1 MSPTDDGAPTPDG
14 ASAHDDARPGSGA
27 GADDARGSSGAPTPP
42 PAAARPRRPDESMSL
57 LREVLD
63 NPLDAG
69 YRQWAEQTRGAQPSA
84 PLRGWQRVAVVAACA
99 VIGAGAVWSARE
111 LRPQVQTDSARSLL
125 VEEIGQRRA
134 EGDALSAENARALAE
149 VDRLQRDALAGVDEA
164 VLDRAEELGVV
175 SGQTPVHGKGVV
187 VELTD
192 SAAAQQGEPGTDD
205 QRVKDVDLQVVVN
218 ALWASGAEAIA
229 INGQRLGMTSAIR
242 TAGQAVL
249 VNLEPIVSP
258 YRIEV
263 IGDPNGLQTNLSRT
277 AAATHLS
284 VLRETYDISVEI
296 RRADDLELAGRQAR
310 SLHAAVPVEGR
321 AKVAPASPGVP
332 GSDGERGTG
341 PAPQEEVS

>member
-1 MSPTDDGAPTPDG
+1 MSGTDDGARTPAG
-14 ASAHDDARPGSGA
+14 ASAQDDARAST
-27 GADDARGSSGAPTPP
+27 GAPPP
-42 PAAARPRRPDESMSL
+42 PAARPRRPDESMSL

-69 YRQWAEQTRGAQPSA
+69 YRQWAESAKGTLQPPPLSWWRRG
-84 PLRGWQRVAVVAACA
+84 AVVAACA

-111 LRPQVQTDSARSLL
+111 LRPQVQSDSARSLL

-164 VLDRAEELGVV
+164 VLERARELGIV
-175 SGQTPVHGKGVV
+175 SGQTPVRGEGIVV
-187 VELTD
+187 QLTD
-192 SAAAQQGEPGTDD
+192 SAAAQQGEPGTED
-205 QRVKDVDLQVVVN
+205 QRVQDVDLQVVVN

-263 IGDPNGLQTNLSRT
+263 IGDPNDLQTNLSRT
-277 AAATHLS
+277 SAATHLS
-284 VLRETYDISVEI
+284 VLRETYDISVDI
-296 RRADDLELAGRQAR
+296 RRAKDLELAGRQTR

-321 AKVAPASPGVP
+321 AELAPARPDVP
-332 GSDGERGTG
+332 GSDGEHGTG

>member
-1 MSPTDDGAPTPDG
+1 MTRTNDGARTPGG
-14 ASAHDDARPGSGA
+14 ASAQ
-27 GADDARGSSGAPTPP
+27 DDARGIGAPT

-69 YRQWAEQTRGAQPSA
+69 YRQWAERAKGSQQSA
-84 PLRGWQRVAVVAACA
+84 PSSGWRRVAVVAACA

-134 EGDALSAENARALAE
+134 EGDALSAENDRALAE
-149 VDRLQRDALAGVDEA
+149 VERLQRDALAGVDEA
-164 VLDRAEELGVV
+164 VLEHAEELGIV
-175 SGQTPVHGKGVV
+175 SGQTPVHGEGIV

-192 SAAAQQGEPGTDD
+192 SAAAQRDEPGSDD
-205 QRVKDVDLQVVVN
+205 QRVKDIDLQVVVN

-229 INGQRLGMTSAIR
+229 INGQRLGMTSAVR
-242 TAGQAVL
+242 MAGQAVL

-263 IGDPNGLQTNLSRT
+263 IGDPNALQTKLSRT
-277 AAATHLS
+277 SAATHLS

-296 RRADDLELAGRQAR
+296 RRAKDLELAGRQAR
-310 SLHAAVPVEGR
+310 SLHAAVPVEDR
-321 AKVAPASPGVP
+321 AKVAPAGPGVP
-332 GSDGERGTG
+332 GFDGEHGTG